1 MKPLR
6 IRFTSVA
13 VLGLGLFVAAA
24 MGVSLYLSGAAALR
38 GTQAL
43 LAERAEL
50 LVDTIEHRLDM
61 LLRPVD
67 AQAAWIAEAIAERRI
82 DLDRRDRFDVFMSG
96 ALGSTPQVAS
106 ILIVDASGTVRRW
119 DRERGEA
126 ASEDWSSRANVA
138 EWLARGRT
146 QAAASW
152 RPPLWAQARGAAV
165 LMHDAPL
172 HRDGRFIGMLAQV
185 VPVAELSQDL
195 AGYARESGATP
206 FILYGGNRV
215 LAHPRLAGAH
225 PGAGER
231 AEPLP
236 EIGQLGDAVLER
248 MRSPDIA
255 QPIGMRALSR
265 AKAVAAQIGDER
277 YLYLYRDIE
286 RYGPESWTLGA
297 HIGVSKGG
305 FAAEMWRLA
314 QSLIAGAVVLVLSV
328 LAAAFA
334 GRRLSRPVQA
344 FARAA
349 KAVQD
354 GKLDEVPVLP
364 RSAIAEFDD
373 AGRSF
378 NRMVEGL
385 RERNVIRQTLGQF
398 VPEEVAR
405 ALLSGGGRLEPVEA
419 EATVL
424 FCDLEGFTAL
434 TETLGPGGV
443 VEFLNAY
450 FEKMVSIVERHGGV
464 ITQFQGDA
472 ILAVFNVP
480 LADPAHAANA
490 LRAAIEM
497 VDACDACEFAGVR
510 ARNRAGVATGRL
522 VAGAVGARGRLTYTV
537 HGDVVNMAARLEA
550 LNKDYGTRILV
561 SGETAARCAGVELRK
576 VADAQ
581 VRGLGEPVALFTPA
595 ERTRASAPS

>member
-1 MKPLR
+1 MTPLR
-6 IRFTSVA
+6 IRFTTVA
-13 VLGLGLFVAAA
+13 VLGLGLFVAAS
-24 MGVSLYLSGAAALR
+24 MGVSLYMSGAAALR
-38 GTQAL
+38 STQTL

-50 LVDTIEHRLDM
+50 VVDTIEHRLEM

-67 AQAAWIAEAIAERRI
+67 EQAAWIADAIAKGRI
-82 DLDRRDRFDVFMSG
+82 DLDRRHLLDVFMSG
-96 ALGSTPQVAS
+96 ALGATPQVAS

-119 DRERGEA
+119 DRERGGA
-126 ASEDWSSRANVA
+126 ASEDWSSRANIA

-146 QAAASW
+146 QSTASW
-152 RPPLWAQARGAAV
+152 RPPLWAQAHGAAV
-165 LMHDAPL
+165 LMHAAPL
-172 HRDGRFIGMLAQV
+172 NRDGRFIGMLAQI

-215 LAHPRLAGAH
+215 LAHPHLAGAR
-225 PGAGER
+225 PGAAGR
-231 AEPLP
+231 ADALP
-236 EIGQLGDAVLER
+236 EIGELGDAVLDR
-248 MRSPDIA
+248 MRSPEVA
-255 QPIGMRALSR
+255 KPIGMRALSR
-265 AKAVAAQIGDER
+265 AKAVVAQVGDER
-277 YLYLYRDIE
+277 HLYLYRDIE
-286 RYGPESWTLGA
+286 RFGPEPWTLGA
-297 HIGVSKGG
+297 HIGVSHSGL
-305 FAAEMWRLA
+305 AAEMWRLA
-314 QSLIAGAVVLVLSV
+314 QSLIAGAVMLVLSV
-328 LAAAFA
+328 LVAAFA
-334 GRRLSRPVQA
+334 GRRLSLPVQA

-349 KAVQD
+349 KAVQE
-354 GKLDEVPVLP
+354 GNLDAVPRLP
-364 RSAIAEFDD
+364 GSAIAEFDD

-378 NRMVEGL
+378 NQMVEGL

-450 FEKMVSIVERHGGV
+450 FEKMVAIVEHHGGV

-480 LADPAHAANA
+480 LADPAHAERA

-497 VDACDACEFAGVR
+497 VAACDACEFAGVR
-510 ARNRAGVATGRL
+510 TRNRAGVATGRL

-561 SGETAARCAGVELRK
+561 AGGTAARCPGIELRK

-581 VRGLGEPVALFTPA
+581 VRGVGEPVPLFTPA
-595 ERTRASAPS
+595 